1 MTTSKR
7 AAARRSHPA
16 SAHGPEC
23 GADCGHDHHDHGHD
37 HGHAQ
42 PRPGARGIYLIS
54 PSSAVRDPA
63 TVALAR
69 ERLQAQG
76 FKTALDRTA
85 LARHQRFAGT
95 DAQRLA
101 SLARAVKQKLPIVM
115 ATRGGYGLGR
125 LLHAI
130 DWKAMADSGKRF
142 VGMSDFTAFNLAL
155 LAQTGAVSY
164 SGATAVADFGGRKV
178 DDLTEALFGEI
189 MRGELEILSFE
200 TQDADP
206 VDCRG
211 ILWGGNLAMVASL
224 LGTPYMPKVRGGI
237 LFLEDVAE
245 HPYRV
250 ERMLIQLWQAGV
262 LQRQKAILLGRFSD
276 YRLAPHDQGYDL
288 PAVVDWL
295 RKTVKVPI
303 VTGLPYGH
311 VPTKATLPVGQKVG
325 LATEPGMAHLVI
337 DEHTH

>member
-1 MTTSKR
+1 MSTSK
-7 AAARRSHPA
+7 AAKAV
-16 SAHGPEC
+16 
-23 GADCGHDHHDHGHD
+23 HDHGHD
-37 HGHAQ
+37 HECGEDCGHDHDHDHDHDHGHFHA
-42 PRPGARGIYLIS
+42 RPDARGIYLIS

-63 TVALAR
+63 TVDLAR

-85 LARHQRFAGT
+85 LAEHQRFAGT

-101 SLARAVKQKLPIVM
+101 SLTRAVKQKLPIVM
-115 ATRGGYGLGR
+115 VTRGGYGVGR
-125 LLHAI
+125 LLPAI

-164 SGATAVADFGGRKV
+164 TGATAVADFGGKKV

-211 ILWGGNLAMVASL
+211 ILWGGNLAMLTSL
-224 LGTPYMPKVRGGI
+224 AGTPYMPKVRGGI

-245 HPYRV
+245 HPYRI
-250 ERMLIQLWQAGV
+250 ERMLIQLHQAGI
-262 LQRQKAILLGRFSD
+262 LGRQKAIVLGRFTD
-276 YRLAPHDQGYDL
+276 YRLAPHDKGYDL
-288 PAVVDWL
+288 PEVVAWL
-295 RKTVKVPI
+295 RRTVKVPV

-311 VPTKATLPVGQKVG
+311 VATKATLPIGQKVG
-325 LATEPGMAHLVI
+325 LATEAGLAHLVL